1 MTRKSTLSPES
12 AEIVS
17 HLKQHG
23 AATLDALLGHFPAES
38 RSKLRKR
45 LSNLYDGNW
54 LDIAWAA
61 DGEMLW
67 LVAPRARAAQPA
79 LPTCASHAPTLVPP
93 RQINVMAGDYT
104 PPPMAAARPGA
115 LDFQRVGS
123 HGHRC

>member
-12 AEIVS
+12 AAIVS

-23 AATLDALLGHFPAES
+23 AATLDTLLGHFPAEG

-45 LSNLYDGNW
+45 LLNLYDGNW

>member
-12 AEIVS
+12 AAIVS

-23 AATLDALLGHFPAES
+23 AATLDTLLGHFPAEG
-38 RSKLRKR
+38 RSKLHKR

-93 RQINVMAGDYT
+93 RQINVMAGTYT